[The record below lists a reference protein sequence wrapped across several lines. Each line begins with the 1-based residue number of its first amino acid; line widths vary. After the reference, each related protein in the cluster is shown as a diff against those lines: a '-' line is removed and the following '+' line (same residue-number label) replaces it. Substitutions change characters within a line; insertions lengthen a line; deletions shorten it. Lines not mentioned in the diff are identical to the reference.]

1 MLSVSGD
8 LTEMSES
15 KSRRLTDR
23 NSGPAT
29 LISESCKVTGTLTG
43 SGNFMISGEV
53 EGDCVVEGT
62 VTLSRNGRWKG
73 TIRAQTVIVA
83 GTIEGDI
90 DAAGNVEI
98 TDSAKITGTVAGEA
112 IAVAEGAVVQGVM
125 KTTGRA
131 EPVEFVEK
139 RQSDE

>member
-1 MLSVSGD
+1 MTD
-8 LTEMSES
+8 T

-23 NSGPAT
+23 SSGPAT
-29 LISESCKVTGTLTG
+29 LISEECKVTGKISG
-43 SGNFMISGEV
+43 RGNFMISGEV
-53 EGDCVVEGT
+53 EGDCDVDGT
-62 VTLSRNGRWKG
+62 VTLAKSGRWKG
-73 TIRAQTVIVA
+73 TIKANTVIIA

-90 DAAGNVEI
+90 DAAGHVEI
-98 TDSAKITGTVAGEA
+98 TDSAKIAGTVHGEA

-139 RQSDE
+139 RQDHD

>member
-1 MLSVSGD
+1 
-8 LTEMSES
+8 MSDT

-23 NSGPAT
+23 SSGPAT
-29 LISESCKVTGTLTG
+29 LISEACKVTGKMSG
-43 SGNFMISGEV
+43 RGNFMISGEV
-53 EGDCVVEGT
+53 EGDCDIDGT
-62 VTLSRNGRWKG
+62 VTLAKSGRWKG
-73 TIRAQTVIVA
+73 TIKANTVIIA

-90 DAAGNVEI
+90 DAAGHVEI
-98 TDSAKITGTVAGEA
+98 TDSAKIIGTVHGEA

-139 RQSDE
+139 RQDHD

>member
-1 MLSVSGD
+1 
-8 LTEMSES
+8 MSDT

-23 NSGPAT
+23 SSGPAT
-29 LISESCKVTGTLTG
+29 LISEACKVTGTLTG

-53 EGDCVVEGT
+53 EGDCDVDGT
-62 VTLSRNGRWKG
+62 VTLSKNGRWKG
-73 TIRAQTVIVA
+73 TIRAHTVIVA
-83 GTIEGDI
+83 GTIDGDI
-90 DAAGNVEI
+90 DAQGHVEI
-98 TDSAKITGTVAGEA
+98 TNSAKITGTVAGEA

-139 RQSDE
+139 RHDDD